1 MNVLITGATSFLGA
15 ETARAFLKAGHHV
28 YAPVRPS
35 SRRTAFLPEHRNLVR
50 LEADMDDIALLC
62 GMGLPEMQ
70 AAVHFAWGGV
80 GVKGRMDPEI
90 QEKNVRNTLKFLR
103 VSRQLGCRAFL
114 FAGSQAEYGV
124 TLERVEARKMSPA
137 AEAAPEVTGV
147 TYMVSEETPC
157 HPISEYGKGKL
168 RILKEGA
175 ELAKQMGIVYR
186 HMRIFSVYGT
196 GDHETSLISSCVRAA
211 KEGRTAELGPCRQQ
225 WNFLHVKDCAAAILA
240 LAEHAL
246 GEQALA
252 EHALSEQALAE
263 HALTEHAPAEPAP
276 AAESRSADCAS
287 DAGDVPGF
295 SEASRSCVFNIGSS
309 DTRPLREFV
318 QEVFDI
324 APSCGYDG
332 AGFRLEERAAGPEG
346 TPYLSPDISKIR
358 RETGWSPRISFR
370 EGIREML
377 LK

>member
-1 MNVLITGATSFLGA
+1 MTVLITGATGFLGA

-50 LEADMDDIALLC
+50 LEADMGDVVKLC

-70 AAVHFAWGGV
+70 ACVHFAWEGV

-90 QEKNVRNTLKFLR
+90 QEKNVRNTLELLR

-124 TLERVEARKMSPA
+124 TLERVQEHFFSGEP
-137 AEAAPEVTGV
+137 VT
-147 TYMVSEETPC
+147 EEEHCCPV
-157 HPISEYGKGKL
+157 SEYGKGKR
-168 RILKEGA
+168 RILKEGSALA
-175 ELAKQMGIVYR
+175 EQLGISYC

-225 WNFLHVKDCAAAILA
+225 WNFLHIRDCGEAVLA
-240 LAEHAL
+240 LAESA
-246 GEQALA
+246 AA
-252 EHALSEQALAE
+252 
-263 HALTEHAPAEPAP
+263 APAP
-276 AAESRSADCAS
+276 RSS
-287 DAGDVPGF
+287 
-295 SEASRSCVFNIGSS
+295 VFNIGGD
-309 DTRPLREFV
+309 DTRPLKDFV

-346 TPYLSPDISKIR
+346 TPYLSPDISKICAT
-358 RETGWSPRISFR
+358 TGWAPRISFR
-370 EGIREML
+370 DGIREML
-377 LK
+377 MD

>member
-15 ETARAFLKAGHHV
+15 ETARAFLAAGCEV
-28 YAPVRPS
+28 WAPVRPS
-35 SRRTAFLPEHRNLVR
+35 SKRLGFLPVHERLHRVDI
-50 LEADMDDIALLC
+50 DMNEIRR
-62 GMGLPEMQ
+62 LPETGIPSPEVC
-70 AAVHFAWGGV
+70 VHFAWSGEGV
-80 GVKGRMDPEI
+80 RGRMNPEI
-90 QEKNVRNTLKFLR
+90 QAQNVRNTLALIR
-103 VSRQLGCRAFL
+103 VMGETGCRRFL

-137 AEAAPEVTGV
+137 AEAAPEVPCI

-240 LAEHAL
+240 LAEY
-246 GEQALA
+246 
-252 EHALSEQALAE
+252 
-263 HALTEHAPAEPAP
+263 APAEPAL
-276 AAESRSADCAS
+276 AAEPRSADCAS

-332 AGFRLEERAAGPEG
+332 AGFRLEERAVGPEG
-346 TPYLSPDISKIR
+346 TPYLAPDILKIR

-377 LK
+377 LQ

>member
-50 LEADMDDIALLC
+50 LEADMDDIALLY

-240 LAEHAL
+240 LA
-246 GEQALA
+246 
-252 EHALSEQALAE
+252 
-263 HALTEHAPAEPAP
+263 
-276 AAESRSADCAS
+276 SADCAS

-346 TPYLSPDISKIR
+346 TPYLAPDISKIR

-377 LK
+377 LQ

>member
-15 ETARAFLKAGHHV
+15 ETARAFLAAGCEV
-28 YAPVRPS
+28 WAPVRPS
-35 SRRTAFLPEHRNLVR
+35 SKRLGFLPVHERLHRVDI
-50 LEADMDDIALLC
+50 DMNEIRR
-62 GMGLPEMQ
+62 LPETGIPSPEVC
-70 AAVHFAWGGV
+70 VHFAWSGEGV
-80 GVKGRMDPEI
+80 RGRMDPEI
-90 QEKNVRNTLKFLR
+90 QAQNVRNTLALIR
-103 VSRQLGCRAFL
+103 VMGETGCRRFL

-137 AEAAPEVTGV
+137 AEAAPELSGI

-175 ELAKQMGIVYR
+175 ELAGSFGMEYL
-186 HMRIFSVYGT
+186 HMRIFSVYGE
-196 GDHETSLISSCVRAA
+196 GDHETSLISSCVQAA

-240 LAEHAL
+240 LAEHD
-246 GEQALA
+246 
-252 EHALSEQALAE
+252 
-263 HALTEHAPAEPAP
+263 P
-276 AAESRSADCAS
+276 AAEPRRVDDAS
-287 DAGDVPGF
+287 DAGDAPGF
-295 SEASRSCVFNIGSS
+295 SGASGGCVFNIGSS

-370 EGIREML
+370 EGIRGML

>member
-50 LEADMDDIALLC
+50 LEADMDDIALLY

-137 AEAAPEVTGV
+137 AEAAPEGTGV

-240 LAEHAL
+240 LAEY
-246 GEQALA
+246 
-252 EHALSEQALAE
+252 
-263 HALTEHAPAEPAP
+263 APAEPAL
-276 AAESRSADCAS
+276 AAEPRSADGAS
-287 DAGDVPGF
+287 NAGDVPGF
-295 SEASRSCVFNIGSS
+295 RGASRSCVFNIGSS

-324 APSCGYDG
+324 ALSCGYDG
-332 AGFRLEERAAGPEG
+332 AGFRLEERAVGPEG
-346 TPYLSPDISKIR
+346 TPYLAPDISKIR
-358 RETGWSPRISFR
+358 SETGWSPRISFR

-377 LK
+377 RQ

>member
-15 ETARAFLKAGHHV
+15 ETARAFLAAGCEV
-28 YAPVRPS
+28 WAPVRPS
-35 SRRTAFLPEHRNLVR
+35 SKRLGFLPVHERLHRVDI
-50 LEADMDDIALLC
+50 DMNEIRR
-62 GMGLPEMQ
+62 LPETGIPSPEVC
-70 AAVHFAWGGV
+70 VHFAWSGEGV
-80 GVKGRMDPEI
+80 RGRMDPEI
-90 QEKNVRNTLKFLR
+90 QAQNVRNTLALIR
-103 VSRQLGCRAFL
+103 VMGETGCRRFL

-137 AEAAPEVTGV
+137 AEAAPELSGI

-175 ELAKQMGIVYR
+175 ELAGSFGMEYL
-186 HMRIFSVYGT
+186 HMRIFSVYGE
-196 GDHETSLISSCVRAA
+196 GDHETSLISSCVQAA

-225 WNFLHVKDCAAAILA
+225 LNFLHVKDCAAAILA
-240 LAEHAL
+240 LAEHAMA
-246 GEQALA
+246 EQALA
-252 EHALSEQALAE
+252 EP
-263 HALTEHAPAEPAP
+263 APAEEP
-276 AAESRSADCAS
+276 RRADDAS
-287 DAGDVPGF
+287 DAGDVPDASDAGDAPGF
-295 SEASRSCVFNIGSS
+295 SGASGGCVFNIGSS

>member
-90 QEKNVRNTLKFLR
+90 QEKNVRNTLNFLR

-124 TLERVEARKMSPA
+124 TLERVEEGLFSGAPVTEE
-137 AEAAPEVTGV
+137 EACRPV
-147 TYMVSEETPC
+147 
-157 HPISEYGKGKL
+157 SEYGKGKL
-168 RILKEGA
+168 RILKEGSI
-175 ELAKQMGIVYR
+175 LAKELGITYW

-196 GDHETSLISSCVRAA
+196 GDHETSLVSSCVRAA
-211 KEGRTAELGPCRQQ
+211 KEGKTAELGPCRQQ
-225 WNFLHVKDCAAAILA
+225 WNFLHIKDCGEAVLA
-240 LAEHAL
+240 LAETVVSAA
-246 GEQALA
+246 GRA
-252 EHALSEQALAE
+252 EAE
-263 HALTEHAPAEPAP
+263 
-276 AAESRSADCAS
+276 
-287 DAGDVPGF
+287 AG
-295 SEASRSCVFNIGSS
+295 SCSCVFNIGGD
-309 DTRPLREFV
+309 DTRPLKDFV

-332 AGFRLEERAAGPEG
+332 AGFHLAERPAGPEG

-358 RETGWSPRISFR
+358 EMTGWSPRISFR
-370 EGIREML
+370 DGIREML
-377 LK
+377 LQ

>member
-50 LEADMDDIALLC
+50 LEADMDDIALLY

-240 LAEHAL
+240 LAEY
-246 GEQALA
+246 
-252 EHALSEQALAE
+252 
-263 HALTEHAPAEPAP
+263 APAEPAL
-276 AAESRSADCAS
+276 AAEPRSADCAS

-346 TPYLSPDISKIR
+346 TPYLSPDISKICAT
-358 RETGWSPRISFR
+358 TGWSPQISFR

-377 LK
+377 LQ

>member
-15 ETARAFLKAGHHV
+15 ETARAFLAAGCEV
-28 YAPVRPS
+28 WAPVRPS
-35 SRRTAFLPEHRNLVR
+35 SKRLGFLPVHERLHRVDI
-50 LEADMDDIALLC
+50 DMNEIRR
-62 GMGLPEMQ
+62 LPETGIPSPEVC
-70 AAVHFAWGGV
+70 VHFAWSGEGV
-80 GVKGRMDPEI
+80 RGRMDPEI
-90 QEKNVRNTLKFLR
+90 QAQNVRNTLALIR
-103 VSRQLGCRAFL
+103 VMGETGCRRFL

-137 AEAAPEVTGV
+137 AEAAPELSGI

-175 ELAKQMGIVYR
+175 ELAGSFGMEYL
-186 HMRIFSVYGT
+186 HMRIFSVYGE
-196 GDHETSLISSCVRAA
+196 GDHETSLISSCVQAA

>member
-15 ETARAFLKAGHHV
+15 ETARAFLAAGCEV
-28 YAPVRPS
+28 WAPVRPS
-35 SRRTAFLPEHRNLVR
+35 SKRLGFLPVHERLHRVDI
-50 LEADMDDIALLC
+50 DMNEIRR
-62 GMGLPEMQ
+62 LPETGIPSPEVC
-70 AAVHFAWGGV
+70 VHFAWSGEGV
-80 GVKGRMDPEI
+80 RGRMNPEI
-90 QEKNVRNTLKFLR
+90 QVQNVRNTLALIR
-103 VSRQLGCRAFL
+103 VMGETGCRRFL

-137 AEAAPEVTGV
+137 AEAAPEVPGI

-175 ELAKQMGIVYR
+175 ELAERFGMEYF
-186 HMRIFSVYGT
+186 HMRIFSVYGE
-196 GDHETSLISSCVRAA
+196 GDHETSLISSCIRAA
-211 KEGRTAELGPCRQQ
+211 KEGQTAEFGPCRQQ

-252 EHALSEQALAE
+252 EHALAA
-263 HALTEHAPAEPAP
+263 AVPAP
-276 AAESRSADCAS
+276 GEKVS
-287 DAGDVPGF
+287 G
-295 SEASRSCVFNIGSS
+295 SCVFNIGSS
-309 DTRPLREFV
+309 DTRPLKDFV

-332 AGFRLEERAAGPEG
+332 AVFHLTDRAVGPEG
-346 TPYLSPDISKIR
+346 TPYLAPDISKIR

-377 LK
+377 LQ

>member
-50 LEADMDDIALLC
+50 LEADMDDIALLY

-168 RILKEGA
+168 RILREGA
-175 ELAKQMGIVYR
+175 ELAEQLGIAYR

-240 LAEHAL
+240 LAEHAMA
-246 GEQALA
+246 EQALA
-252 EHALSEQALAE
+252 EP
-263 HALTEHAPAEPAP
+263 APAEEP
-276 AAESRSADCAS
+276 RRADDAS
-287 DAGDVPGF
+287 DAGDVPDASDAGDVPDASDAGDAPGF
-295 SEASRSCVFNIGSS
+295 SGASGGCVFNIGSS